1 MDEGD
6 LDGDDEDA
14 RDGFCF
20 GMDESESDGEDVM
33 LEMVFLIDL
42 MRVNQSFLSPR
53 WGQFSKFNWNN
64 TPE

>member
-20 GMDESESDGEDVM
+20 GMDESESDGKGVM
-33 LEMVFLIDL
+33 LYLVFLMVL
-42 MRVNQSFLSPR
+42 MSVNQSLSY
-53 WGQFSKFNWNN
+53 
-64 TPE
+64 T